1 MLLSL
6 LLGIFLVLGILAFST
21 YLVGKTPALVKF
33 AALCFVIGMAIGN
46 TYAPEGATA
55 LVASLF
61 TLACIV
67 VGVRYSEEPDA
78 VRLRAAFSGLNGWH
92 IFAILALAVSA
103 SLLLVHE
110 GKTRARAES
119 AATHELARP

>member
-21 YLVGKTPALVKF
+21 YLVGKTPELVKLGASAFFLTWLLLQNFVSSETIWPLAWFSFGAVPLAAVVFSSQPEARRIRDGF
-33 AALCFVIGMAIGN
+33 AGVDPLHLFAFV
-46 TYAPEGATA
+46 
-55 LVASLF
+55 
-61 TLACIV
+61 
-67 VGVRYSEEPDA
+67 
-78 VRLRAAFSGLNGWH
+78 
-92 IFAILALAVSA
+92 ALAVSA